1 MTMRRVIFAVLVALL
16 VASCSKF
23 DQQDALPE
31 VEYGQLR
38 ACFAEQT
45 RTYVEGER
53 FLRWHERDELSVF
66 YGNAINNKYRF
77 NGKTGD
83 SEGTFALIIDGSA
96 TGTNTPIDRIY
107 ALYPRDVS
115 AEWVGNGSFRYNL
128 PTMQYYL
135 AESFGQN
142 SNAMV
147 AVTEGTSDDLLMFK
161 NVCGYLKVQLYGDAT
176 VKSMTLK
183 TNAGEKISGLAYVT
197 AEYGKD
203 PAVSMAG
210 GGANLITLNC
220 GDGVVLSKEKQNPTD
235 FWFVVPPTTF
245 SEGITVTATDVNGKT
260 LTKSTSSRFA
270 IGRNALQPME
280 ACECNLAQPETPEPE
295 APDAIK
301 SFKITYRSE
310 NGGKMLLAYQCAPQL
325 ENAEIVKIDFG
336 DGTVEEINYLPSLH
350 TYYVPGDYDVR
361 IYYKGNP
368 TRFINTFYES
378 PFSCQHYYD
387 YSEWY
392 DDCTPVV
399 KIEYPASF
407 VEDYSMTHLEEVT
420 YHSDN
425 LPKTLKSFGSKHLRR
440 VNSKYATEDGR
451 MLIKE
456 GVLLRCAR
464 GGDAL
469 DEYTIPEGVHTIAE
483 NCFYAVKN
491 IKKINLPST
500 LKKIENNAFASTAI
514 EQIALPASLTTIES
528 NAFSWS
534 ALKSIEVPAT
544 VVNLGNSIFSN
555 CKNLTKAVVHSDLV
569 SEMFYRCDCLAEV
582 EITKAV
588 TSIPDYCFSQI
599 ALRSFNVPKSVTT
612 INESAFSGNDNLQ
625 SVTFEAGSQL
635 RAVEESAFMSCDT
648 LTDIELPN
656 SVVYIGASVFKACNF
671 TAIKLPDSLV
681 TLGDSVFCD
690 CKYLESITIPKSVQ
704 SIGLRAFDGA
714 KALKSVLFEDGSQC
728 KSLGSEVFSDCT
740 ALESVVLPDGL
751 RGIPASAFS
760 GCTSLV
766 SAPIPS
772 TVTHIDANAFANTKI
787 SEIRIPDS
795 VTTIGPKAFYQ
806 CGVKGGQGI
815 ELYIGSGLR
824 TLDISALNQTKEGIR
839 YMESTSP
846 EYVLTEDK
854 FGLFSISNGSLI
866 LFAGLGCPAT
876 EYVVPQTIAGVAVKE
891 LGYGVFCSSKIETI
905 DIPQTVTTI
914 REYALMGSIST
925 IYFRAVV
932 PAQLYTTSS
941 SFTQGGFSMV
951 GNKTYRPMYDDAK
964 VYVPVGSEQDYIN
977 KNYKNVEGYDYTTAP
992 F

>member
-128 PTMQYYL
+128 PTEQYYL

-203 PAVSMAG
+203 PAVSMDG
-210 GGANLITLNC
+210 GGVNMITLSC
-220 GDGVVLSKEKQNPTD
+220 GDGVVLSKEKQSPTD

-260 LTKSTSSRFA
+260 FTKSTSSRFA

-295 APDAIK
+295 DPDAIK

-310 NGGKMLLAYQCAPQL
+310 KGGKMMLAYQCTPRL

-336 DGTVEEINYLPSLH
+336 DGTVEEINYLPSTH
-350 TYYVPGDYDVR
+350 TYYVPGDYDVT

-368 TRFINTFYES
+368 TRFINTYYDS
-378 PFSCQHYYD
+378 PFVCEHYYD

-392 DDCTPVV
+392 EDCTPVV

-407 VEDYSMTHLEEVT
+407 VVDYSITHLEEVT

-425 LPKTLKSFGSKHLRR
+425 LPERLESFGSKYLRR

-456 GVLLRCAR
+456 GVLLGCAR

-582 EITKAV
+582 EITKAII
-588 TSIPDYCFSQI
+588 SIPDYCFRET

-612 INESAFSGNDNLQ
+612 IGKDALSYIDELQ

-656 SVVYIGASVFKACNF
+656 SVVYIGAQAFEACNF
-671 TAIKLPDSLV
+671 TAFKLPDSLV

-728 KSLGSEVFSDCT
+728 KSLGSEVFSGCT

-751 RGIPASAFS
+751 
-760 GCTSLV
+760 
-766 SAPIPS
+766 
-772 TVTHIDANAFANTKI
+772 
-787 SEIRIPDS
+787 
-795 VTTIGPKAFYQ
+795 
-806 CGVKGGQGI
+806 
-815 ELYIGSGLR
+815 
-824 TLDISALNQTKEGIR
+824 
-839 YMESTSP
+839 
-846 EYVLTEDK
+846 
-854 FGLFSISNGSLI
+854 
-866 LFAGLGCPAT
+866 
-876 EYVVPQTIAGVAVKE
+876 
-891 LGYGVFCSSKIETI
+891 
-905 DIPQTVTTI
+905 
-914 REYALMGSIST
+914 
-925 IYFRAVV
+925 
-932 PAQLYTTSS
+932 
-941 SFTQGGFSMV
+941 
-951 GNKTYRPMYDDAK
+951 
-964 VYVPVGSEQDYIN
+964 
-977 KNYKNVEGYDYTTAP
+977 
-992 F
+992 